1 MEIERI
7 FGILFAAVL
16 GGILGSF
23 FNVLI
28 LRWHTGKGIGGRSK
42 CPQCKKTIKARH
54 LIPIFSWLWLKGKCA
69 YCGKK
74 ISSQYVLVEAV
85 AMVLGIIAA
94 LRFDPFTHPMFW
106 FEFLLSVGLIVPF
119 VMDLRW
125 KELPVEYLLGM
136 GAAGLVFR
144 LSGAWSGTI
153 YATGLAVSASI
164 FAILIAAVFFGLQ
177 ILLSKGRWLGAGD
190 FYFGLMMAGV
200 LGWPLVAVGVYAA
213 YILGSVFAVAGLL
226 SGKMTRKTRLPFAP
240 ALAAG
245 TMVAVWFGPQIAG
258 WLKYAFI

>member
-1 MEIERI
+1 MEPERL
-7 FGILFAAVL
+7 FGIIFAAVL

-23 FNVLI
+23 VNVLI
-28 LRWHTGKGIGGRSK
+28 LRWHSGKGIGGRSS

-54 LIPIFSWLWLKGKCA
+54 LIPVLSWLWLRGKCA

-74 ISSQYVLVEAV
+74 INNQYVLVEA
-85 AMVLGIIAA
+85 AALVLGIIAA
-94 LRFDPFTHPMFW
+94 MRWDPFAQPMFW
-106 FEFLLSVGLIVPF
+106 FEFLLSVALIVPF

-125 KELPVEYLLGM
+125 QELPVEYLIGVGL
-136 GAAGLVFR
+136 AGLAFR
-144 LSGAWSGTI
+144 LFGLWGSTV
-153 YATGLAVSASI
+153 YLTGLGITTSI
-164 FAILIAAVFFGLQ
+164 FALVATTVFFGLQ
-177 ILLSKGRWLGAGD
+177 IILSKGKWLGMGD

-200 LGWPLVAVGVYAA
+200 LGWPLVVVGVYAA
-213 YILGSVFAVAGLL
+213 YILGAVVATVGLAL
-226 SGKMTRKTRLPFAP
+226 GLVRRKSKLPFAP